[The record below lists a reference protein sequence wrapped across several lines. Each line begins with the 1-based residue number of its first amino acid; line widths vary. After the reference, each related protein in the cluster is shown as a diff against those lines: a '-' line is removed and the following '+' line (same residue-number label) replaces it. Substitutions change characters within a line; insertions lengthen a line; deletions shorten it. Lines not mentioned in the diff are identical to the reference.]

1 MGDWWCY
8 VHWCPASN
16 PLCLSIHR
24 NRPLP
29 PRFVTN
35 NQQIRWIQDIYI
47 YIHNHNI
54 KYLPQRKLPFSMI
67 NCTLRSKLSKLYLV
81 RWFSHTCSCV
91 HIYRLL
97 FDIFYHKT
105 QAILVDFPASHRRV
119 WRFPGPT
126 RARFLL
132 HELGDEACCD
142 LNSWGLVEQD
152 MRIQGGICT
161 NHKTRWYKINDV

>member
-1 MGDWWCY
+1 MFIDVPHPIHFACQY
-8 VHWCPASN
+8 TVIVHY
-16 PLCLSIHR
+16 LLDL
-24 NRPLP
+24 LP
-29 PRFVTN
+29 TTSKSAEFRT
-35 NQQIRWIQDIYI
+35 YI

>member
-1 MGDWWCY
+1 MFIDVPHPIHFACQY
-8 VHWCPASN
+8 TVIVHY
-16 PLCLSIHR
+16 LLDL
-24 NRPLP
+24 LP
-29 PRFVTN
+29 TTSKSAEFRT
-35 NQQIRWIQDIYI
+35 YI

-81 RWFSHTCSCV
+81 RWFSHTCLCV